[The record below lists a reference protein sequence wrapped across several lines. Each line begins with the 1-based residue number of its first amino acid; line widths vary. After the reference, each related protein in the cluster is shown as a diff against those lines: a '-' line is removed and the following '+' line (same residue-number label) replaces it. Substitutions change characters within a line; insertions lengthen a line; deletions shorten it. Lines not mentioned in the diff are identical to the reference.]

1 MFDGELLLARS
12 ASGYAVGGRLKAGAL
27 LVPTLPRISLDEPGV
42 GGGRGSG
49 IVALKAKVV
58 QVFDKSDASGT
69 GRPRAKYRCSV

>member
-12 ASGYAVGGRLKAGAL
+12 ASGKAVGGRLKAGAL

-42 GGGRGSG
+42 GGGRGRG
-49 IVALKAKVV
+49 MLAFTAKVGL
-58 QVFDKSDASGT
+58 DKNDAWGT